1 MHFAGE
7 RVGIEENQIFLER
20 LPLRDHVALPV
31 EHQARSIEHQAVVSS
46 NLIYKRHR
54 NMIIAGN
61 RGEHLTPQFALSCP
75 ERRSRNVQHKIST
88 SMDQRFDRIHAVQP
102 AWPEMFIVPGIFT
115 NGERHLLPAKREQ
128 KLTAS
133 RSKISR
139 FIENVIGGQ

>member
-1 MHFAGE
+1 MNFTGE

-46 NLIYKRHR
+46 NLIYKRDG

-61 RGEHLTPQFALSCP
+61 GGEHLTPQFPLSCP

-88 SMDQRFDRIHAVQP
+88 RLDQRFDRIHAVQP
-102 AWPEMFIVPGIFT
+102 AWPEMFVVPRIFT
-115 NGERHLLPAKREQ
+115 NGERHLLPAIRKQE
-128 KLTAS
+128 LTAS
-133 RSKISR
+133 RSEISR
-139 FIENVIGGQ
+139 FIENVIGRQ